1 MFHVCFSF
9 FFLPIND
16 FFDVPGPWAVCF
28 FSQLSSTFP
37 QFPHQNILT
46 RTKLRRWKSDLHKQA
61 KIRVRSFHDRKVL
74 WKFVA
79 SRLFEKQH
87 AINDSASQWVKS
99 LYPNRKQTLY
109 CKVRMLKLK
118 NHEYQFGGSLLSFI
132 PSRYLLSDRVERV
145 HLHLTPATSSALR
158 NVWCRSP
165 LLVRWPQR
173 NRPADT
179 NKASSRWQVQQGSGM
194 MLLYIYT

>member
-87 AINDSASQWVKS
+87 AINDSASQ
-99 LYPNRKQTLY
+99 
-109 CKVRMLKLK
+109 
-118 NHEYQFGGSLLSFI
+118 
-132 PSRYLLSDRVERV
+132 
-145 HLHLTPATSSALR
+145 
-158 NVWCRSP
+158 
-165 LLVRWPQR
+165 
-173 NRPADT
+173 
-179 NKASSRWQVQQGSGM
+179 
-194 MLLYIYT
+194 